1 MLVLLYSQRDM
12 KVIKPFFLGML
23 GGLALALALLVGTYF
38 TSLRNDLYFALDPE
52 MADVRVKLGQFQD
65 WLAQADLRIA
75 ENSTA
80 VGAGAGAGADSLR
93 NAQTKAWRDYKAWRT
108 KLGELARAHD
118 KPTAEGFWPWTYSLR
133 YGFPPVAGI
142 LALLPG
148 LFFGIRARYRFR
160 PGSVK
165 APSRNARSQALA
177 NFEDAI
183 KKVARISETGRE
195 TGRDAVSPSPQTP
208 RVPPSPVYQGEPTV
222 VESDFQ
228 RSVARGN
235 GEPPTTR
242 MPPPVDPVAEEPETR
257 PIEVTEPDTVPVP
270 LVADPVPPEVP
281 KPQVLRDPEARD
293 PGRETSFFQVGAP
306 WGEPAGERIG
316 NPQASAPQPGVN
328 MSGPGKGADVG
339 RGLSMQDEDAPEA
352 AAPAEDADEPYG
364 VMPPTTEVERIERRK
379 DEVLKLARKG
389 MTSSEISRRMRIS
402 QDQVEFII
410 RLRREK
416 G

>member
-1 MLVLLYSQRDM
+1 M
-12 KVIKPFFLGML
+12 KVIKPFFLGVL
-23 GGLALALALLVGTYF
+23 GGLALAFALLVGIYF

-75 ENSTA
+75 ESGSSA
-80 VGAGAGAGADSLR
+80 DGAPDSLR

-108 KLGELARAHD
+108 RLGELARAHE

-133 YGFPPVAGI
+133 YWFPPLAGI

-148 LFFGIRARYRFR
+148 LFFGIRAQQRFR
-160 PGSVK
+160 PGRVK
-165 APSRNARSQALA
+165 APQRNARAQALA

-183 KKVARISETGRE
+183 KKVARISETGR
-195 TGRDAVSPSPQTP
+195 DAAPATEPF
-208 RVPPSPVYQGEPTV
+208 PPSSPTLAYQGEPTPL
-222 VESDFQ
+222 ETDFQ
-228 RSVARGN
+228 RAMPRGY
-235 GEPPTTR
+235 GEPPAAR
-242 MPPPVDPVAEEPETR
+242 LSDSLEKAQEQETR
-257 PIEVTEPDTVPVP
+257 PIEAPHPEPGNVPIP
-270 LVADPVPPEVP
+270 LVAEPLAQEPP

-293 PGRETSFFQVGAP
+293 ASRESSFFQAGVP

-316 NPQASAPQPGVN
+316 NPQPSGAPPGG
-328 MSGPGKGADVG
+328 MTPGAGKGSDG
-339 RGLSMQDEDAPEA
+339 FRGLSMEDEDAPQA
-352 AAPAEDADEPYG
+352 AAPAEDEEEGYG

>member
-1 MLVLLYSQRDM
+1 M
-12 KVIKPFFLGML
+12 KVIKPFFFGVL

-75 ENSTA
+75 ES
-80 VGAGAGAGADSLR
+80 GASEGGAPDSLR

-108 KLGELARAHD
+108 RLGELARAHD

-133 YGFPPVAGI
+133 YWFPPFAGI

-148 LFFGIRARYRFR
+148 LFFGLRARYRFR
-160 PGSVK
+160 PGRVK
-165 APSRNARSQALA
+165 APQRNARAQALA

-183 KKVARISETGRE
+183 KKVARISETGR
-195 TGRDAVSPSPQTP
+195 DAFSASPASPVSAAP
-208 RVPPSPVYQGEPTV
+208 PPSPPTLAYQGEPTPL
-222 VESDFQ
+222 ETDLP
-228 RSVARGN
+228 RAMLRGY
-235 GEPPTTR
+235 GEPPMAR
-242 MPPPVDPVAEEPETR
+242 KSAAPEAAREPETR
-257 PIEVTEPDTVPVP
+257 PIEIALPETDIVPMP
-270 LVADPVPPEVP
+270 LAADPLQQEPP

-293 PGRETSFFQVGAP
+293 AGRETAFFQVGAP

-316 NPQASAPQPGVN
+316 NPQPPVAPPGGKAP
-328 MSGPGKGADVG
+328 GPGQGANG
-339 RGLSMQDEDAPEA
+339 IRGLSMEDEDALQAMPQA
-352 AAPAEDADEPYG
+352 AAPAEDEEEGYG

-379 DEVLKLARKG
+379 EEVLKLARKG